1 MVQKNNVH
9 KSSEAHVAKMVTI
22 IESDG
27 RVYGQ
32 SLYYRNF
39 SRLFFFFTVKVGE
52 GIKEWRKY

>member
-22 IESDG
+22 IQSDG

-32 SLYYRNF
+32 SLYYCDF
-39 SRLFFFFTVKVGE
+39 SRFFVCFFLQ
-52 GIKEWRKY
+52 